1 MDGLSLQA
9 KSDKAFGMRVFAVL
23 AAGLFIASC
32 GSNPLSRALDTR
44 QNAGPC
50 PPVATLYDASR
61 IVELQGNEPS
71 YADIAYTGEITNV
84 ELFCRYIDD
93 EPLRAEVEIDFAFGQ
108 GPKADSNRHSYTYWV
123 AVTRRSSKVLAKQY
137 FTVDATYDSDG
148 IDGRKEVLQDI
159 IIPRVDD
166 TISGA
171 NFEVIVGFDL
181 TEDQLAFNRAGH
193 RFRLDAGS

>member
-1 MDGLSLQA
+1 
-9 KSDKAFGMRVFAVL
+9 MRVFAVL

-50 PPVATLYDASR
+50 PPVSALYEASR
-61 IVELQGNEPS
+61 IVEVVGDEPVFTN
-71 YADIAYTGEITNV
+71 IAYTGEITGV
-84 ELFCRYIDD
+84 ELICRYVDD
-93 EPLRAEVEIDFAFGQ
+93 RPLRAEVEIDFAFGK

-123 AVTRRSSKVLAKQY
+123 AVTRRSSKVLAKEY
-137 FTVDATYDSDG
+137 FTVDATYDSRG
-148 IDGRKEVLQDI
+148 IDGRKEIIQDI
-159 IIPRVDD
+159 VIPRADD

-171 NFEVIVGFDL
+171 NFEVVVGFDL
-181 TEDQLAFNRAGH
+181 TDDQLAFNREGH